1 MVAMHGRL
9 GLERVVGGYMSDL
22 SAQPGYADISYLQTV
37 GQILEQW
44 KRRSYELMGAETG
57 RVLLD
62 LGCGPGIDTR
72 ALAAIVGSSGRR
84 MCASAV

>member
-1 MVAMHGRL
+1 
-9 GLERVVGGYMSDL
+9 MSDL